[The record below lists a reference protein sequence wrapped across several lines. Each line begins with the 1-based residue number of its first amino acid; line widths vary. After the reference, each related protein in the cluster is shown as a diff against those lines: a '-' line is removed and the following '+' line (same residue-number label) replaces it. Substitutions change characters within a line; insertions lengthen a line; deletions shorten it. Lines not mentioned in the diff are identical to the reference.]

1 MTVTSNFVEA
11 KIKDKRLELDGK
23 VLSRPL
29 LSVTDGISLV
39 YGCDVDIGI
48 TAISGYNQSPL
59 LVNANNTVLKNVPI
73 ARSNRDV
80 VYAEVGSAVRLR
92 RTSSGRFEIIGFSKE
107 MPGTYKRYAVN
118 LTTLTIGA
126 VEDVTITAL
135 VIPFGDLIL
144 FGSFG
149 TIPLG
154 AIAVYRGT
162 TLLEIRT

>member
-23 VLSRPL
+23 VLSRPQ
-29 LSVTDGISLV
+29 LSVTDGTSLV

-48 TAISGYNQSPL
+48 TAISGYDQSPL

-73 ARSNRDV
+73 ARGNRDV

-107 MPGTYKRYAVN
+107 MPGTYKRYPVN
-118 LTTLTIGA
+118 LTTLAIGV
-126 VEDVTITAL
+126 VEDLTITAL
-135 VIPFGDLIL
+135 VIPLGDLYL

-154 AIAVYRGT
+154 AIAIYRGS